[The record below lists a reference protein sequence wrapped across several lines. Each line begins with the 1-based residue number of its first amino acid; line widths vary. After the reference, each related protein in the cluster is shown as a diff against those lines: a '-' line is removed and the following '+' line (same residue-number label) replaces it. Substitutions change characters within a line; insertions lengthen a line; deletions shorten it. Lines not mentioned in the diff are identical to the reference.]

1 MEHTKLT
8 SRIMTLLIVNGFTIA
23 MLYLAAGSQP
33 SIFG

>member
-8 SRIMTLLIVNGFTIA
+8 SRILTLVVVNAFALA

-33 SIFG
+33 SLFG